1 MTRLSNDSAYRQRVR
16 DQLVR
21 NQDGK
26 CCYCK
31 RPFTADGPTRPTIEH
46 KKARMDGGTD
56 KLDNLAA
63 ACFHCNHRRGRQM
76 NEARQ
81 LARRDKAERI
91 EASHASN

>member
-16 DQLVR
+16 NELVR

-31 RPFTADGPTRPTIEH
+31 RRFTADGPTRPTIEH
-46 KKARMDGGTD
+46 KKARMDGGSD

-63 ACFHCNHRRGRQM
+63 ACLHCNQHRGRQM
-76 NEARQ
+76 DEARQ
-81 LARRDKAERI
+81 LTRRYKAEQI
-91 EASHASN
+91 EVSPASN